1 MSDDSAE
8 KRRANLSMS
17 TSGNLRGQSKSVVL
31 LLIALFFLSWPTF
44 ASAQDQTNNRAQL
57 DSLRLELDAIE
68 AGINSRP
75 FGDGALQESRT
86 RVEAIAQSVKT
97 ITDEQAPRAEAIR
110 SRLKELGPKPDEK
123 APPESPDI
131 SKEREDREKALK
143 EFDDTVKLA
152 RTLSVQAD
160 QLQTAISDKRRAL
173 FTQQL
178 FSQSASVLSPSLWSD
193 IGFNFTHDIRALGI
207 VARDTV
213 ERAVA
218 RAGLLGGF
226 LIALGLGLTAFA
238 TISARRYVL
247 AMIERSTRFGNP
259 TRLQRALR
267 AVAVGVIGFVI
278 PFFGIFAIE
287 QAIDGAGLLPNRVE
301 PVMVAVL
308 RAVVFISFVGSLA
321 GGVLATAKPEWR
333 VLDLSDRQA
342 EKLYALARRIA
353 LLIAAGRVIESIN
366 QAIVAGLGLSVLS
379 KSSIALLVAATLTIG
394 LYRLKPEDR
403 NEAPGESRPFWIV
416 IARLFGW
423 VMIIGIIGAAFFGYP
438 VLAGFLADQLVTI
451 VILAVLTF
459 IGRQIAEDSFD
470 YLLSP
475 GTPAFRSIQS
485 ASGLSR
491 PALEQIAV
499 ILSGVLQLLVLGLG
513 VTLALAPWRVDSGD
527 ILLPLKAVI
536 FGFTIGEVTISFG
549 AAFFAI
555 LLFGAGILLTR
566 GLQRWLTQNYLPRTH
581 LDSGLRNS
589 IVTGIGYAGFIVA
602 AAVSL
607 SGLGLSLE
615 KVTIV
620 AGALSVGIG
629 FGLQSIVNNFVSGLI
644 LLWERA
650 IRVGDWVAVGGE
662 EGHVKRINVRAT
674 EIETFDRSVLIV
686 PNSSLVS
693 GVVKNRVH
701 NDRTG
706 RVVVSIPVS
715 RDADPDLVQRLMNEA
730 AQANTRLL
738 RDPAPQVQY
747 KKLGESVKEFEL
759 TGYVADVDDAGRV
772 SSDLLFAIDRGL
784 RAHGLGEIVGRTM
797 LVNEDRTK

>member
-1 MSDDSAE
+1 MVRTTVSC
-8 KRRANLSMS
+8 
-17 TSGNLRGQSKSVVL
+17 LRHYRPLFFSSLTVL
-31 LLIALFFLSWPTF
+31 LFWSIA
-44 ASAQDQTNNRAQL
+44 AVHAQDQTNIRAQL
-57 DSLRLELDAIE
+57 DALRLELDGIE
-68 AGINSRP
+68 AGITSRP
-75 FGDGALQESRT
+75 MGDGTFQEKRQ
-86 RVEAIAQSVKT
+86 RVDAIAQAVKT
-97 ITDEQAPRAEAIR
+97 ISDEQSPRAEAIR
-110 SRLKELGPKPDEK
+110 LRLKELGPKPDEK

-178 FSQSASVLSPSLWSD
+178 FTQSASVLSPGLWSD
-193 IGFNFTHDIRALGI
+193 IGVNVSHDLRALVI
-207 VARDTV
+207 VARDTI
-213 ERAVA
+213 ERAVD

-238 TISARRYVL
+238 TMLARRHVI

-267 AVAVGVIGFVI
+267 AVAVGAIGFAI
-278 PFFGIFAIE
+278 PFFGIVAIE
-287 QAIDGAGLLPNRVE
+287 QAVDGAALLPNRVE

-308 RAVVFISFVGSLA
+308 RAAVFISFIGSLA

-333 VLDLSDRQA
+333 VLPLTDRQA
-342 EKLYALARRIA
+342 DKLAALARRIA
-353 LLIAAGRVIESIN
+353 LIIATGRVIESVN

-379 KSSIALLVAATLTIG
+379 KSFIALLVAATLTIG

-403 NEAPGESRPFWIV
+403 GEAFGDQRPFWIV

-423 VMIIGIIGAAFFGYP
+423 VMIVGISVAAIFGYP
-438 VLAGFLADQLVTI
+438 VLASFLADQLVTI
-451 VILAVLTF
+451 VILTVLTY

-475 GTPAFRSIQS
+475 GTKAFRSIQS

-555 LLFGAGILLTR
+555 LLFWRGYCVDAGIATMAHAKLFTAHAFGFR
-566 GLQRWLTQNYLPRTH
+566 LTQFHCYRDWLCGIHRRRCSVIER
-581 LDSGLRNS
+581 SG
-589 IVTGIGYAGFIVA
+589 
-602 AAVSL
+602 
-607 SGLGLSLE
+607 
-615 KVTIV
+615 
-620 AGALSVGIG
+620 
-629 FGLQSIVNNFVSGLI
+629 
-644 LLWERA
+644 
-650 IRVGDWVAVGGE
+650 
-662 EGHVKRINVRAT
+662 T
-674 EIETFDRSVLIV
+674 E
-686 PNSSLVS
+686 P
-693 GVVKNRVH
+693 
-701 NDRTG
+701 
-706 RVVVSIPVS
+706 
-715 RDADPDLVQRLMNEA
+715 
-730 AQANTRLL
+730 
-738 RDPAPQVQY
+738 
-747 KKLGESVKEFEL
+747 
-759 TGYVADVDDAGRV
+759 
-772 SSDLLFAIDRGL
+772 
-784 RAHGLGEIVGRTM
+784 
-797 LVNEDRTK
+797 

>member
-1 MSDDSAE
+1 MVEIIVSF
-8 KRRANLSMS
+8 
-17 TSGNLRGQSKSVVL
+17 LRHYRSFIFTILTL
-31 LLIALFFLSWPTF
+31 LLLSWSGVV
-44 ASAQDQTNNRAQL
+44 AAQDQINIRAQL
-57 DSLRLELDAIE
+57 DALRLELDGIE
-68 AGINSRP
+68 AGITSRP
-75 FGDGALQESRT
+75 MGDTAFQEKRQ

-97 ITDEQAPRAEAIR
+97 ITDEQSPRAEAIR
-110 SRLKELGPKPDEK
+110 SRLKELGPKPDDK

-178 FSQSASVLSPSLWSD
+178 FSQSASILSPGLWSD
-193 IGFNFTHDIRALGI
+193 IGVNISHDFRALGI
-207 VARDTV
+207 VARDTI
-213 ERAVA
+213 ERAVD
-218 RAGLLGGF
+218 RAGLLGGM
-226 LIALGLGLTAFA
+226 LIALGLGLTAFS
-238 TISARRYVL
+238 TLLARRHVI

-267 AVAVGVIGFVI
+267 AVAVGAIGFVI
-278 PFFGIFAIE
+278 PFFGIFIIE
-287 QAIDGAGLLPNRVE
+287 QAVDGAALLPNRVE

-308 RAVVFISFVGSLA
+308 RAAVFISFVGSLA
-321 GGVLATAKPEWR
+321 GGVLATTKPEWR
-333 VLDLSDRQA
+333 VLPLTDRQA
-342 EKLYALARRIA
+342 EKLAALARRIA
-353 LLIAAGRVIESIN
+353 ILVATGQVIESIN

-379 KSSIALLVAATLTIG
+379 KSFIALLVAATLTIG

-403 NEAPGESRPFWIV
+403 GEVSGDQRPFWIV
-416 IARLFGW
+416 VARLFGW
-423 VMIIGIIGAAFFGYP
+423 VMIVGISVAAIFGYP
-438 VLAGFLADQLVTI
+438 VLASFLADQLVSI
-451 VILAVLTF
+451 VILTILTY
-459 IGRQIAEDSFD
+459 IGRQVAEDSFD

-475 GTPAFRSIQS
+475 GTKAFRSIQS

-499 ILSGVLQLLVLGLG
+499 ILSGILQLLVVGLG

-555 LLFGAGILLTR
+555 ILFGAGILLTR
-566 GLQRWLTQNYLPRTH
+566 GLQRWLTQNYLPRTQ

-674 EIETFDRSVLIV
+674 EIETFDRSILIV

-730 AQANTRLL
+730 AQANAKLL

-759 TGYVADVDDAGRV
+759 TAYVAEVDDAGRV
-772 SSDLLFAIDRGL
+772 SSDLLFVIDRGL
-784 RAHGLGEIVGRTM
+784 RAHGLGEIVARTM
-797 LVNEDRTK
+797 IVNEGLTK

>member
-1 MSDDSAE
+1 MAALIVSF
-8 KRRANLSMS
+8 
-17 TSGNLRGQSKSVVL
+17 LRQHRSLVFSLLALVL
-31 LLIALFFLSWPTF
+31 LSWSAPVN
-44 ASAQDQTNNRAQL
+44 AQDQTNVRAQL
-57 DSLRLELDAIE
+57 DALRLELDGIE
-68 AGINSRP
+68 AAITSRP
-75 FGDGALQESRT
+75 MGDSSFQEKRQ

-97 ITDEQAPRAEAIR
+97 ITDEQSPRAEAIR
-110 SRLKELGPKPDEK
+110 SRLKELGPKPDDK

-131 SKEREDREKALK
+131 SKEREERERALK

-178 FSQSASVLSPSLWSD
+178 FSQSASVLSPGLWSD
-193 IGFNFTHDIRALGI
+193 IGFNFSHDLRALGI
-207 VARDTV
+207 VARDTI
-213 ERAVA
+213 ERAVD
-218 RAGLLGGF
+218 RAGLLGGL

-238 TISARRYVL
+238 TTLARRHVI

-259 TRLQRALR
+259 TRLQRASR
-267 AVAVGVIGFVI
+267 AVAMGAIGFVI

-287 QAIDGAGLLPNRVE
+287 QAVDGAALLPNRVE

-308 RAVVFISFVGSLA
+308 RAAVFISFIGSLA
-321 GGVLATAKPEWR
+321 GGILATAKPEWR
-333 VLDLSDRQA
+333 VLPLGDRQA
-342 EKLYALARRIA
+342 EKLAALARRIA
-353 LLIAAGRVIESIN
+353 LIIATGRVIESIN

-379 KSSIALLVAATLTIG
+379 KSLIALLVAATLTIG

-403 NEAPGESRPFWIV
+403 GDAFGDQRPFWIV

-423 VMIIGIIGAAFFGYP
+423 VMIVGISISAIFGYP
-438 VLAGFLADQLVTI
+438 VLASFLADQLVTI
-451 VILAVLTF
+451 VILTVLTY

-470 YLLSP
+470 YLMSP
-475 GTPAFRSIQS
+475 STKAFRSIQS

-650 IRVGDWVAVGGE
+650 IRVGDWVAVGTE

-706 RVVVSIPVS
+706 RVVISIPVS
-715 RDADPDLVQRLMNEA
+715 RDADPDLVHRLMSEA
-730 AQANTRLL
+730 AQANGKLL
-738 RDPAPQVQY
+738 RDPAPNVQY
-747 KKLGESVKEFEL
+747 KKLGENVKEFEL
-759 TGYVADVDDAGRV
+759 TGFVAEVDDAGRV
-772 SSDLLFAIDRGL
+772 SSELLFAIDRAL
-784 RAHGLGEIVGRTM
+784 RANGLGEILSRTVM
-797 LVNEDRTK
+797 VNEEKSK